1 MKKLFGIVS
10 VLVLSFS
17 ILAGCGSNKN
27 NTGTPAAT
35 DMPATTP
42 AATDMP
48 ATTPAAAAPDADPT
62 PAGTDTETDTEE
74 ITITSAID
82 LTAYPVM
89 WYQEYPFNAEA
100 YDSLFYSTS
109 ASKIYEKDDV
119 IGTNFVGF
127 RLIDDTHIE
136 EFSHIKLND
145 DIDASLLLS
154 SLDEEVFN
162 KRDMIRISDWETDMT
177 TLTLTYEIDGANI
190 FISDGQNIYENYSV
204 SPDFTSFF
212 RGKSEFT
219 YHADF

>member
-17 ILAGCGSNKN
+17 ILAGCGDNKN

-35 DMPATTP
+35 DTPATTP

-48 ATTPAAAAPDADPT
+48 ATTPAAAPDADLT
-62 PAGTDTETDTEE
+62 PADADTDTDTEE
-74 ITITSAID
+74 ITSAID

-89 WYQEYPFNAEA
+89 WYREDPLYPEI
-100 YDSLFYSTS
+100 YDSRFKTTA
-109 ASKIYEKDDV
+109 ASDIYEKDDV
-119 IGTNFVGF
+119 IGTIFVGF

-136 EFSHIKLND
+136 NFSHFKLND

-154 SLDEEVFN
+154 SVDEEVLN
-162 KRDMIRISDWETDMT
+162 ERDIIRISDWETDKT
-177 TLTLTYEIDGANI
+177 VQTWTYEIKEANI
-190 FISDGQNIYENYSV
+190 FLYDEQNTICNFSA

-212 RGKSEFT
+212 QGQVEFT

>member
-1 MKKLFGIVS
+1 MKKLFGIVTII
-10 VLVLSFS
+10 VLSFS
-17 ILAGCGSNKN
+17 ILAGCGKD
-27 NTGTPAAT
+27 AT
-35 DMPATTP
+35 NERAENTTP
-42 AATDMP
+42 PLGAEN
-48 ATTPAAAAPDADPT
+48 TTPPAAAPDADLT

-82 LTAYPVM
+82 LTDYPVM
-89 WYQEYPFNAEA
+89 WYQEYPFDAEA

-136 EFSHIKLND
+136 EFSRIKLND

-162 KRDMIRISDWETDMT
+162 KRDMIRISDWETDLT

-190 FISDGQNIYENYSV
+190 FISDGQDIYENYSV